1 MFYETGH
8 RPGVLTHDPFKAIVS
23 PRPIGWIGTKS
34 KEGALNLAPYSFFA
48 AIADRP
54 PLVMF
59 SSSGRKDS
67 QRNVEET
74 GVFTTNLAGRALL
87 DAMNLTSAPAPSDTD
102 EFALAGLTPVAG
114 TLVDAPVVAEAYA
127 ALECHVV
134 EVKPLV
140 GLDGLASENTM
151 IIGRSSAS
159 TSVMKRSG
167 TGGSIW
173 HSRARLGGLAIWI
186 IATPVTCS
194 NCSGRVG
201 RSKRRKRDEEEE
213 GWHALG
219 ESNPSFQNENLTS

>member
-127 ALECHVV
+127 ALECRVV

-151 IIGRSSAS
+151 IIGQVVGVHIRDEAIRDGRLD
-159 TSVMKRSG
+159 MALARPLG
-167 TGGSIW
+167 
-173 HSRARLGGLAIWI
+173 RLGYMDYCDAGDVFELF
-186 IATPVTCS
+186 
-194 NCSGRVG
+194 R
-201 RSKRRKRDEEEE
+201 
-213 GWHALG
+213 
-219 ESNPSFQNENLTS
+219 PSWPIEKT